1 MTPGRLCGLED
12 GSSIAQRRQND
23 QEVDPM
29 SATETATERAA
40 IEQVVQ
46 LYIDGVSKGDGEKL
60 RHAFHESAWMYGSLA
75 GTRYDEPISELI
87 ALVTGQPLDSDG
99 SYDARI
105 ASVVQVEDAA
115 TAVVEEDGC
124 WGGISFTSFFALAKI
139 DGRWQIVNKTFAH
152 TAGELPTA

>member
-1 MTPGRLCGLED
+1 
-12 GSSIAQRRQND
+12 
-23 QEVDPM
+23 M
-29 SATETATERAA
+29 SATETAAERAA

-60 RHAFHESAWMYGSLA
+60 REAFHESAWMYGSLA
-75 GTRYDEPISELI
+75 GTRYDEPIGELI
-87 ALVTGQPLDSDG
+87 ALVKGQPLDSDG

-105 ASVVQVEDAA
+105 VSVAQVEDAA

-124 WGGISFTSFFALAKI
+124 WGGISFTNFFALVKI